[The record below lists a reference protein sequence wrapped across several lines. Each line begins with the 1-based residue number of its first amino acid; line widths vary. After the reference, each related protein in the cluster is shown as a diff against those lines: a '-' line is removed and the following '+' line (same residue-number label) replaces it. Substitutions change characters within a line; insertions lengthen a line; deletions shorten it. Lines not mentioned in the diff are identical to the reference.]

1 MMINLK
7 KVFMENLK
15 YSNIVLVN
23 LIIASIIPLLIWGP
37 FFPDLIV
44 SISALFFLYYTKKN
58 NDFYYFNNKPFVI
71 FLSFCIISTLISLQ
85 AENIYL
91 SVKSSLF
98 YFRIGVFSCFIWYLI
113 DKDKSFLTYFYYAL
127 ILSFSALVIGGYFEY
142 FIGDLRLR
150 NSSFFRDEQI
160 MGSYLSRLFPL
171 LFGLFLV
178 KEKKKLE
185 IYFIGFLFILV
196 DILIYISGERTAFFY
211 LNLSTVFIIILIKEY
226 QRFRLITFI
235 IALIGITLISLNSP
249 QLSDRM
255 FQNPFENMGFSKNSK
270 EHVKDSTKDFVK
282 NFNIHNLIRTWLNN
296 EEPTIYI
303 FTPHH
308 DSHIRTAYNMFKDK
322 PIIGHGPK
330 MFREICKNKKYATG
344 IMPCSTHP
352 HNFYVQLLAETG
364 IVGFLFL
371 FSAMSYVVYAS
382 LRQFKS
388 IIFRQKR
395 FLTDYQVCL
404 LAGILISIWPF
415 SPNGNFFNN
424 WLIIVYGLPVGFYLQ
439 SIYSKKVETI
449 NGI

>member
-1 MMINLK
+1 
-7 KVFMENLK
+7 MENLK

-58 NDFYYFNNKPFVI
+58 NDFYYFNNKPFII
-71 FLSFCIISTLISLQ
+71 FLVFCIICTIISLE
-85 AENIYL
+85 AENISL
-91 SVKSSLF
+91 SIKSSLF

-127 ILSFSALVIGGYFEY
+127 ILSFSVLVIGGYFEY
-142 FIGDLRLR
+142 FVGDLRLR
-150 NSSFFRDEQI
+150 NSSFFGDEQI

-178 KEKKKLE
+178 KEKKELE

-196 DILIYISGERTAFFY
+196 DILIYISGERSAFFY

-235 IALIGITLISLNSP
+235 IALIGITIVSLNSP

-255 FQNPFENMGFSKNSK
+255 FQDPFKNMGLSNSSKEHVKDSTK
-270 EHVKDSTKDFVK
+270 EHVKDSTKDFVN
-282 NFNIHNLIRTWLNN
+282 NFSLYNLFDAWLND

-303 FTPHH
+303 FTPNH
-308 DSHIRTAYNMFKDK
+308 DSHYRTAYNMFKDK

-424 WLIIVYGLPVGFYLQ
+424 WLMIVYGLPVGFYLQ